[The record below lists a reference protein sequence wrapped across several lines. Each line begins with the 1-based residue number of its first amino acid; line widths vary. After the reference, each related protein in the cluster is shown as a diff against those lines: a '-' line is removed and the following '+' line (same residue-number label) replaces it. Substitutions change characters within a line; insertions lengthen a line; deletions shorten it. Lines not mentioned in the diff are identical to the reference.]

1 MAPLYKKALIIG
13 ATSGIGLALAERLI
27 AEGTSVIVTGRRQD
41 RLDAFVTKH
50 GDSKAS
56 GLTLDIRQLGKI
68 PAFAKSITQA
78 HPDLD
83 AIILNAG
90 IQRGLNFAAP
100 ETVDLGTFGDEL
112 LTNYTAVVHLVTAF
126 LPHLQ
131 ARGKEKEAHLVF
143 IGTSLALVPAMIR
156 TPGYNASKAA
166 LHSFVMNLRDQLKGN
181 GDRVRC
187 VEAFPPAVKT
197 ELHDTN
203 NQSGLKNGDQI
214 GMPLDQYIEALYKGL
229 RGGADHVATDHAV
242 AWLEEGG
249 FEAEKQKIYQASH
262 PLVQK
267 MLARFVNN

>member
-100 ETVDLGTFGDEL
+100 ETVNLGTFGDEL
-112 LTNYTAVVHLVTAF
+112 LTNYT
-126 LPHLQ
+126 
-131 ARGKEKEAHLVF
+131 
-143 IGTSLALVPAMIR
+143 
-156 TPGYNASKAA
+156 
-166 LHSFVMNLRDQLKGN
+166 
-181 GDRVRC
+181 
-187 VEAFPPAVKT
+187 
-197 ELHDTN
+197 
-203 NQSGLKNGDQI
+203 
-214 GMPLDQYIEALYKGL
+214 
-229 RGGADHVATDHAV
+229 
-242 AWLEEGG
+242 
-249 FEAEKQKIYQASH
+249 
-262 PLVQK
+262 
-267 MLARFVNN
+267 